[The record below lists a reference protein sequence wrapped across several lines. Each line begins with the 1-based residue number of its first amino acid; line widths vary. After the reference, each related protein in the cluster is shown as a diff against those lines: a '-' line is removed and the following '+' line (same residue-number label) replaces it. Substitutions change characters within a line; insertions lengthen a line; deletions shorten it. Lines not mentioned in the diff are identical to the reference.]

1 MISNGK
7 MTDRELLERAAKA
20 AGLEPELL
28 QWDEER
34 ECVKYQFRSDV
45 TEGHLWNPLTHEG
58 DAFRL
63 MVKLGIDVCFGS
75 DKAGKTICV
84 LVNSEPHYGDDVD
97 ALCAAAQRAIVEL
110 AAADY

>member
-45 TEGHLWNPLTHEG
+45 TEGHLWN
-58 DAFRL
+58 
-63 MVKLGIDVCFGS
+63 
-75 DKAGKTICV
+75 
-84 LVNSEPHYGDDVD
+84 SEPHYGDDVD